1 MIAVAVEV
9 LDRQSILEVRREI
22 DRAFSRTP
30 DIDHFCSQSAW
41 VLSADS
47 AIMGGREPF
56 CRRGE
61 HGWMLLARRTWD
73 SGVTSLEAL
82 ESAWRLA
89 SPFALH
95 EGSDA
100 GRFADELVDEWRS
113 AAPFDVL
120 VLSGLAPASRLFG
133 ELVRALSPSYG
144 LRTDAIPPT
153 LRFRAS
159 LQGGVDGFFSRR
171 SPKMRGA
178 LRAAERRAAA
188 SGVSFEEAACSS
200 ASSRELY
207 ERLLALE
214 ARSWKGMEGDGL
226 LGASMQAFY
235 RRMLPMLAEDGS
247 LRAQIGRKD
256 GEDVAMLVGALI
268 ETEAGRTFRG
278 LQFSFDDRFRS
289 LALGN
294 LAQLAQIRA
303 LVDEGALLYDLGSD
317 VEYKR
322 RWGEDAFETLTLV
335 AVPHELRGRGAA
347 SRTGESG
354 VLDSPPR

>member
-1 MIAVAVEV
+1 
-9 LDRQSILEVRREI
+9 
-22 DRAFSRTP
+22 
-30 DIDHFCSQSAW
+30 
-41 VLSADS
+41 
-47 AIMGGREPF
+47 
-56 CRRGE
+56 
-61 HGWMLLARRTWD
+61 MLLARRRWE

-89 SPFALH
+89 SPFAVN
-95 EGSDA
+95 EGSDT
-100 GRFADELVDEWRS
+100 GRFADELVDEWRRS
-113 AAPFDVL
+113 APLDVL
-120 VLSGLAPASRLFG
+120 LLSGLAPGSRLFG
-133 ELVRALSPSYG
+133 ELVRALASAYRLS
-144 LRTDAIPPT
+144 TEAMPPT

-159 LQGGVDGFFSRR
+159 LHGGIDGFLSRR
-171 SPKMRGA
+171 SSRMRA
-178 LRAAERRAAA
+178 RLRAAERRAAA
-188 SGVSFEEAACSS
+188 GGVSFESVACSE
-200 ASSRELY
+200 AGSRELY

-214 ARSWKGMEGDGL
+214 ARSWKGIEGDGL

-235 RRMLPMLAEDGS
+235 REMLPMLAEDGS

-268 ETEAGRTFRG
+268 ETEAGKTFRG

-322 RWGEDAFETLTLV
+322 KWGEDAFETVTLV
-335 AVPHELRGRGAA
+335 AVPHELRARGAA
-347 SRTGESG
+347 SKTDEGA
-354 VLDSPPR
+354 VLDSPAR